1 MPNPII
7 FWIQVKAALFASGCL
22 CELSSDFAS
31 VVLEMLVNLATS
43 PDVPSTARWAAVRVF
58 SRMECS
64 SAIADGAYK
73 V

>member
-1 MPNPII
+1 MLSSVR
-7 FWIQVKAALFASGCL
+7 FCIQVKAALFASGCF

-31 VVLEMLVNLATS
+31 VVLEMLVNLVTS
-43 PDVPSTARWAAVRVF
+43 PDVPSTVRWAGVRIF

-64 SAIADGAYK
+64 YAIADRAYK